1 MSVAEDSM
9 VNVWKLP
16 DSDEKKDGEVCIP
29 HCCVMSSRC
38 LQVKLVKSI
47 EVPNSF
53 LTGVVF
59 LPPGRI
65 AVAAYDFEQIM
76 IFD

>member
-1 MSVAEDSM
+1 VSVAEDSM

-16 DSDEKKDGEVCIP
+16 DADEKKDGE
-29 HCCVMSSRC
+29 
-38 LQVKLVKSI
+38 VKLVKSI

-53 LTGVVF
+53 LTGVAF